1 MSLLEELSE
10 GEKEMYVMGTID
22 LAQAVLKHIDRLL
35 SKQKYGFDIDS
46 RLLVDAIV
54 DDAKDV
60 FVKVWLR
67 S

>member
-22 LAQAVLKHIDRLL
+22 CSEAVLKHIDRLL